1 MYRFATI
8 GVATLLLAVVGTA
21 FAVEP
26 AAPAAAPP
34 SPPTAGYGP
43 MRVERGCVMADA
55 GGDGEFNMRM
65 PGPHGDMMW
74 LGGAGEMGGMMKMMH
89 ALASLDLTPEQNKQR
104 EQLMLAHRKEAI
116 ALSSQM
122 QTADVEIDELLLAD
136 PVALDKVKAKV
147 KEKHDAAAKLELSHI
162 QLMQDVKKLLT
173 PEQRKSLEAAM
184 LEMRAHPRAIMG
196 GPSMMAPPP
205 PPN

>member
-1 MYRFATI
+1 MNRLGILGFAS
-8 GVATLLLAVVGTA
+8 ALLTLVGTTSA
-21 FAVEP
+21 ADAPP
-26 AAPAAAPP
+26 AAPPPAP
-34 SPPTAGYGP
+34 
-43 MRVERGCVMADA
+43 V
-55 GGDGEFNMRM
+55 GDGEFAMHA
-65 PGPHGDMMW
+65 PGPHGNAMWFGGMGDM
-74 LGGAGEMGGMMKMMH
+74 GDMMKMMH
-89 ALASLDLTPEQNKQR
+89 ALAALDLTPEQNKQR

-147 KEKHDAAAKLELSHI
+147 KEKHDAAVKLELSHI

-184 LEMRAHPRAIMG
+184 LEMRPMPQVRSMMG
-196 GPSMMAPPP
+196 GPPMMAPPS